1 MNDEEK
7 KNDNGRPGKEGSDL
21 NDQGILF
28 LNGEITDESARLIC
42 QDIIAL
48 NLKGKVPRIQ
58 LLVQSQGGSCTAGF
72 AIIDLMEWSR
82 IPVYTTGLGML
93 ASMGLLVFMAGH
105 RGHRTLLPRS
115 FLLSHRFSTAFAGN
129 HSQLLAARKMQDLV
143 HDRIVAH
150 YLAYSNVRDRA
161 RLEETLLRDVDT
173 WLTPDE
179 AVEYGLADVVEPSL
193 PEREGF

>member
-1 MNDEEK
+1 MNEEEK
-7 KNDNGRPGKEGSDL
+7 RNERWRPVKEGPDL
-21 NDQGILF
+21 GEKGILF
-28 LNGEITDESARLIC
+28 LNGEITDESARSLC

-72 AIIDLMEWSR
+72 AIVDLMEWSR
-82 IPVYTTGLGML
+82 IPVYTTGLGIL

-115 FLLSHRFSTAFAGN
+115 ILLSHRFSTAFAGN

-143 HDRIVAH
+143 HERIVAH
-150 YLAYSNVRDRA
+150 YLAYSNVKDRA

-173 WLTPDE
+173 WLTPEE
-179 AVEYGLADVVEPSL
+179 AVSYGLADVVEPSF
-193 PEREGF
+193 PEKEGF

>member
-7 KNDNGRPGKEGSDL
+7 RNDSGRPGKEGSDL
-21 NDQGILF
+21 GDQGILF
-28 LNGEITDESARLIC
+28 LNGEITDESARSIC

-72 AIIDLMEWSR
+72 AIVDLMEWSR
-82 IPVYTTGLGML
+82 IPVYTTGLGIL

-115 FLLSHRFSTAFAGN
+115 ILLSHRFSTAFAGN

-143 HDRIVAH
+143 NERIVAH

-173 WLTPDE
+173 WLTPEE
-179 AVEYGLADVVEPSL
+179 AVEYGLADVVEPSF

>member
-7 KNDNGRPGKEGSDL
+7 RNDSGRPGKEGSDL

-28 LNGEITDESARLIC
+28 LNGEITDESARSIC

-115 FLLSHRFSTAFAGN
+115 FLLSHRFSTVFAGN

-143 HDRIVAH
+143 HERIVAH

-193 PEREGF
+193 PEREGI